1 MHYPGMVTP
10 ASAMEVVNRTGKPVF
25 ASEDYGVYF
34 DASGG
39 KAWARLLNQNAV
51 RGYMSGTIAWNLGE
65 TRSLF
70 FFPLVSVRKTMLQDW
85 LRTNVQKIDYI
96 YGVSRSL
103 ELLPALR
110 GCLLRSQVKP
120 TAADLCPPIFS
131 WRRITCQDRL
141 GTHKRKLIKHTAF
154 VFAASRP
161 IPTAYRF
168 DSAA

>member
-1 MHYPGMVTP
+1 VLGSIYDIYLLHLFMLLGAGMHYPGMVTP

-70 FFPLVSVRKTMLQDW
+70 LLSQFPCEKRCYLGISQAQDKCAE
-85 LRTNVQKIDYI
+85 N
-96 YGVSRSL
+96 
-103 ELLPALR
+103 
-110 GCLLRSQVKP
+110 
-120 TAADLCPPIFS
+120 
-131 WRRITCQDRL
+131 
-141 GTHKRKLIKHTAF
+141 
-154 VFAASRP
+154 
-161 IPTAYRF
+161 
-168 DSAA
+168 

>member
-65 TRSLF
+65 TRSLSF
-70 FFPLVSVRKTMLQDW
+70 S
-85 LRTNVQKIDYI
+85 
-96 YGVSRSL
+96 SRSFR
-103 ELLPALR
+103 AKNDATR
-110 GCLLRSQVKP
+110 Q
-120 TAADLCPPIFS
+120 A
-131 WRRITCQDRL
+131 QDKCAE
-141 GTHKRKLIKHTAF
+141 H
-154 VFAASRP
+154 
-161 IPTAYRF
+161 
-168 DSAA
+168 

>member
-70 FFPLVSVRKTMLQDW
+70 LLSQFPCEKRCYKTGSGQMCRTLTPKRMAFHAVSSYYQPYEDA
-85 LRTNVQKIDYI
+85 Y
-96 YGVSRSL
+96 YGPR
-103 ELLPALR
+103 
-110 GCLLRSQVKP
+110 
-120 TAADLCPPIFS
+120 
-131 WRRITCQDRL
+131 
-141 GTHKRKLIKHTAF
+141 
-154 VFAASRP
+154 
-161 IPTAYRF
+161 
-168 DSAA
+168 